1 MGATL
6 AEEGA
11 ELRKLAMIEDG
22 LIPAETKTE
31 TGGTPEPKQA
41 ETIDQQPA
49 AESTTTE
56 TKSTDAEAVSSDQT
70 DEAQSSLTTTESSKP
85 AESSGEKPAEEK
97 QPSKFE
103 KAKSRQQKE
112 WEAIQEEKA
121 RQKAE
126 RERLESERQA
136 FLREREEAR
145 GQKVEKRFDA
155 ADYREAAKGF
165 RDEGREDLAKAAE
178 EKAAKIETEE
188 RQESE
193 RRFREQSEKAWN
205 DNLVSMADK
214 HPELKD
220 AESKLHKKVSEL
232 LKTNAVL
239 RSYPLGIVDAV
250 RVATLEL
257 QAEDST
263 GLKDEVEKLR
273 KENAEFKKRLQPAV
287 GAPATPAAKKRF
299 EDMNLKEQGEY
310 LRNAAQEFDRAG

>member
-6 AEEGA
+6 ADEGV

-22 LIPAETKTE
+22 LVPAETEAATE
-31 TGGTPEPKQA
+31 APPEPKQA
-41 ETIDQQPA
+41 ESTDQQPA
-49 AESTTTE
+49 AESNQTE
-56 TKSTDAEAVSSDQT
+56 TKSTTAEAVSPDKT
-70 DEAQSSLTTTESSKP
+70 DEAQSSLTTTESTKP
-85 AESSGEKPAEEK
+85 AESPGTDPEK

-121 RQKAE
+121 RQKTE
-126 RERLESERQA
+126 RERLESERQE

-145 GQKVEKRFDA
+145 NAKPEKRFDA
-155 ADYREAAKGF
+155 ADYREAAKAF
-165 RDEGREDLAKAAE
+165 REEGRDDLAKSAE
-178 EKAAKIETEE
+178 EKATKIETEE
-188 RQESE
+188 KQESE
-193 RRFREQSEKAWN
+193 RRYREQSEKAWN
-205 DNLVSMADK
+205 DNLVQVAEK

-220 AESKLHKKVSEL
+220 ANSKLHKKVSEL

-250 RVATLEL
+250 KVATLEL
-257 QAEDST
+257 SAEDSA
-263 GLKDEVEKLR
+263 GLQDEVEKLR
-273 KENAEFKKRLQPAV
+273 KENADFKKRLQPAV

-299 EDMNLKEQGEY
+299 EDMNLKEQGEL

>member
-1 MGATL
+1 MGEKTL

-22 LIPAETKTE
+22 VIPAEAKAETE
-31 TGGTPEPKQA
+31 AQPEPKQA
-41 ETIDQQPA
+41 EHSDEQPA
-49 AESTTTE
+49 AQSDTKTESTA
-56 TKSTDAEAVSSDQT
+56 AEAVSSDQT
-70 DEAQSSLTTTESSKP
+70 EGAESSLTTTESTKP
-85 AESSGEKPAEEK
+85 AESSGEKPAEK

-126 RERLESERQA
+126 RDRLESERQA

-145 GQKVEKRFDA
+145 KQDSSSKSFGAE
-155 ADYREAAKGF
+155 DYRKAAKDF
-165 RDEGREDLAKAAE
+165 REEGRDDLAKAAE
-178 EKAAKIETEE
+178 EKATKLEAEAKEAQE
-188 RQESE
+188 RQW
-193 RRFREQSEKAWN
+193 REQSEKAWN
-205 DNLVSMADK
+205 DNLVSVAEK
-214 HPELKD
+214 HPDLKD
-220 AESKLHKKVSEL
+220 ANSKLHKKVSEL

-250 RVATLEL
+250 KVATLEL
-257 QAEDST
+257 EAENSA

-273 KENAEFKKRLQPAV
+273 KENVEFKKRLQPAV

-299 EDMNLKEQGEY
+299 EDLNLKEQGEF

>member
-22 LIPAETKTE
+22 LIPAETRTE
-31 TGGTPEPKQA
+31 TGGTPEPEQA

-49 AESTTTE
+49 AESTQTE
-56 TKSTDAEAVSSDQT
+56 TTSTDAGAVSPDQT
-70 DEAQSSLTTTESSKP
+70 DEAQSSLTSTESSKP
-85 AESSGEKPAEEK
+85 AESPGDQPAEK

-165 RDEGREDLAKAAE
+165 REEGREDLAKAAE
-178 EKAAKIETEE
+178 EKAARIETED

-193 RRFREQSEKAWN
+193 KRFREQSEKAWN
-205 DNLVSMADK
+205 DNLVQMADK
-214 HPELKD
+214 HPDLRD
-220 AESKLHKKVSEL
+220 AGSRLHKKVSEL

-250 RVATLEL
+250 RVATLEI
-257 QAEDST
+257 QADDST

-273 KENAEFKKRLQPAV
+273 KENADFKKRLQPAT
-287 GAPATPAAKKRF
+287 GSPATPAAKKRF
-299 EDMNLKEQGEY
+299 EDMNLKEQGEF
-310 LRNAAQEFDRAG
+310 LRNAALEFDRAN